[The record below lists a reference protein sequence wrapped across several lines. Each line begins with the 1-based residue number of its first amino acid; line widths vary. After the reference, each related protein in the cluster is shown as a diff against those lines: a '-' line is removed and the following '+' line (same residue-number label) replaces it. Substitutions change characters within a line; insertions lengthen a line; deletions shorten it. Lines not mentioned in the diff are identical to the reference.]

1 MQVLLLSNCNPHDHR
16 TNICET
22 NMVMTKLIT
31 HQNVQ
36 PWHDPKCDNTL
47 YSNSIVECALKKLYS
62 KLSFHP

>member
-1 MQVLLLSNCNPHDHR
+1 MQVLLLSNCNPHNHR

-36 PWHDPKCDNTL
+36 PCMTPSVTTHST
-47 YSNSIVECALKKLYS
+47 VTALS
-62 KLSFHP
+62 SAH